1 MQLRFR
7 ALQMKHMDLKDE
19 ARSPYSMKK
28 QMGTH
33 LLKRLVKCLRLLK
46 GNSSTRDDT
55 WPFKFLIFKP
65 VLRSITKMTPDNLLH
80 KYWILLQILH
90 AYSNYALSDQ
100 HHHLHY
106 SRIWNTFPAFQVK
119 FHNLCGRCARQ
130 TAQKEISQEKHP
142 DGHKWITIWGRK
154 EL

>member
-19 ARSPYSMKK
+19 ARSPHSMKK

-33 LLKRLVKCLRLLK
+33 LLKCLRLHE
-46 GNSSTRDDT
+46 GNSSTQDDT
-55 WPFKFLIFKP
+55 WPFKLLIFKP
-65 VLRSITKMTPDNLLH
+65 LPRSITNMIPDNLLH
-80 KYWILLQILH
+80 EYWILLQTFH
-90 AYSNYALSDQ
+90 ASSNYALFDR

-142 DGHKWITIWGRK
+142 DGHKWITTWGRK